1 MTLCTCAFSQE
12 SNKSLSLTDFLKSIT
27 DVMEMVISPDTVVV
41 MKKPHA
47 KYIAGIRV
55 KYNYQL
61 KYSVEQDST
70 ITALQQKVGE
80 YIKGESLLF
89 RRITTKDTVI
99 IALQTVNK
107 GLERERDGFESL
119 WKDQKKTTWLVGI
132 IAVLTT
138 ILGFTL

>member
-1 MTLCTCAFSQE
+1 
-12 SNKSLSLTDFLKSIT
+12 
-27 DVMEMVISPDTVVV
+27 MEMVISPDTVVV

-70 ITALQQKVGE
+70 ITALQQKVGQ